1 MSGSW
6 LRGEKGGYY
15 HRCAVRHR
23 DYFETVDS
31 EFGARGLSREES
43 LRLSRHATLDGS

>member
-1 MSGSW
+1 MRRERS
-6 LRGEKGGYY
+6 KYY
-15 HRCAVRHR
+15 RRCAVRHR